1 MNGERF
7 YAGVDGGGSK
17 TEIVVVDAAGEERCR
32 HRTTTC
38 NQSVIGLDAAIATLH
53 EGLRQ
58 AARLAGTKPP
68 FTRAWFGL
76 AGFDRDE
83 DHRSVAPSLTDL
95 ALAFRLTNDAELAL
109 AALPNGVGLVI
120 VAGTGSIAVG
130 RDRTGTSARAGGWG
144 HVFGDEGSG
153 YELGRR
159 ALQAAAMMAD
169 GRGAHTTLLN
179 RLLDHWQLTAAP
191 QLVTRVYGG
200 EASKAEI
207 AALADL
213 VFAAA
218 AEGDQVA
225 HALIDAAAS
234 DLASTGLAAA
244 NRLAFDD
251 VLPVA
256 LAGGL
261 LTNIASFRQATLRHI
276 QEERPVGTV
285 AIVTDPALAGA
296 RAAITLE
303 EDDSHVG

>member
-7 YAGVDGGGSK
+7 YVGVDGGGSK
-17 TEIVVVDAAGEERCR
+17 TEIVVVDAAGVERSR
-32 HRTTTC
+32 HRTATC
-38 NQSVIGLDAAIATLH
+38 NQSVIGRDAAIATLH
-53 EGLRQ
+53 EGLRH
-58 AARLAGTKPP
+58 AARLAGTETP
-68 FTRAWFGL
+68 FRRAWFGL

-83 DHRSVAPSLTDL
+83 DHRLMAPTLTDL

-109 AALPNGVGLVI
+109 AALPDGVGLVVI
-120 VAGTGSIAVG
+120 AGTGSIAIG
-130 RDRTGTSARAGGWG
+130 RDRTGASARAGGWG

-169 GRGAHTTLLN
+169 GRGSHTTLLT
-179 RLLDHWQLTAAP
+179 RLLDYWQLTAAP

-200 EASKAEI
+200 AVSKAEI

-213 VFAAA
+213 VFGAA
-218 AEGDQVA
+218 AEGDRVA
-225 HALIDAAAS
+225 QALIDEAAS

-244 NRLAFDD
+244 KRLAFDD
-251 VLPVA
+251 GLPVA

-261 LTNIASFRQATLRHI
+261 LTNIASFRQATLLRI
-276 QEERPVGTV
+276 QEERSVGTV

-296 RAAITLE
+296 RAAITME
-303 EDDSHVG
+303 VDAHVG